1 MKRRDDE
8 KLHLERE
15 AISIFVNIYNRNHP
29 VKLRL
34 LYQQEKP
41 DAVLQNAKRQKLGLE
56 VTHLFFGSEE
66 AKMLFGRSQETSCSL
81 ESLDVLVEELNKR
94 IARKEQKINGYSH
107 DYPVALLIRNA
118 SPVFGMSNILAV
130 KGRIRKPQPYFTHTW
145 FLSRDGSEEWLLK
158 DLNDLFAA
166 DEGVN

>member
-1 MKRRDDE
+1 MKRRNEE
-8 KLHLERE
+8 KLHLEKE
-15 AISIFVNIYNRNHP
+15 AISIFVNIYNRNNP

-41 DAVLQNAKRQKLGLE
+41 DAVLQDAKRQKLGLE

-66 AKMLFGRSQETSCSL
+66 AKMLFGRSQETSCAL
-81 ESLDVLVEELNKR
+81 ETLDVLVEELNKR
-94 IARKEQKINGYSH
+94 IERKEQKISAYSH

-118 SPVFGMSNILAV
+118 SPAFGMSNILAV
-130 KGRIRKPQPYFTHTW
+130 KDRIRKPLPSFVHTW

-158 DLNDLFAA
+158 DLNDLTEAEK
-166 DEGVN
+166 DVN